1 MKTGSL
7 MRDYY
12 GRSMA
17 DGASPVT
24 QLLARF
30 GPDGGP
36 TDELIQLV
44 YGELRALARAWIA
57 REPAGQT
64 LPPTALVHEAY
75 LRLVT
80 DPEMKWE
87 NRRHFFGAAAEAMR
101 RILIDR
107 ARRVA
112 SEKHGGKQRR
122 VELQDDVSRDTVLA
136 AEDVLAIHH
145 ALDEL
150 EARDAAMAQVVKL
163 RYFGGLTVEE
173 AAQAMGESPRSVNRH
188 WTAARA
194 WLARRLE
201 ER

>member
-1 MKTGSL
+1 MGA
-7 MRDYY
+7 
-12 GRSMA
+12 SMA
-17 DGASPVT
+17 DPTGSPVT
-24 QLLARF
+24 QVLARF

-44 YGELRALARAWIA
+44 YAELRALARAWLA
-57 REPAGQT
+57 REPAGHT

-80 DPEMKWE
+80 DPTLQWE

-101 RILIDR
+101 RILIER
-107 ARRVA
+107 ARRV
-112 SEKHGGKQRR
+112 SRQKRGGDRER
-122 VELQDDVSRDTVLA
+122 VDLDEELTPGQELQV
-136 AEDVLAIHH
+136 EEVLAIHD

-150 EARDAAMAQVVKL
+150 EALDAGMAQVVKL

-173 AAQAMGESPRSVNRH
+173 TAQAIGESPRSVNRN

-194 WLARRLE
+194 WLKRRME
-201 ER
+201 QA

>member
-1 MKTGSL
+1 
-7 MRDYY
+7 
-12 GRSMA
+12 MA
-17 DGASPVT
+17 DPAPSPVT
-24 QLLARF
+24 QVLARF

-44 YGELRALARAWIA
+44 YAELRALAGAWMA
-57 REPAGQT
+57 REPAGHT

-80 DPEMKWE
+80 DPAMQWE

-101 RILIDR
+101 RILIER
-107 ARRVA
+107 ARRV
-112 SEKHGGKQRR
+112 SRQKRGGHQQR
-122 VELQDDVSRDTVLA
+122 VELDEELAPSNEPDVEEVLA
-136 AEDVLAIHH
+136 VHD

-150 EARDAAMAQVVKL
+150 EARDPGMAQVVKL

-173 AAQAMGESPRSVNRH
+173 TAQAMGESPRSVNRN

-194 WLARRLE
+194 WLKRRME
-201 ER
+201 QP

>member
-1 MKTGSL
+1 
-7 MRDYY
+7 
-12 GRSMA
+12 MA
-17 DGASPVT
+17 DSTASPVT

-36 TDELIQLV
+36 TDELIQAV

-57 REPAGQT
+57 REPPGQT

-80 DPEMKWE
+80 DPSLRWE
-87 NRRHFFGAAAEAMR
+87 NRRHFFGAASEAMR

-107 ARRVA
+107 ARRVH
-112 SEKHGGKQRR
+112 SQKHGGAHRR
-122 VELQDDVSRDTVLA
+122 VELDDEVSRDTVLG
-136 AEDVLAIHH
+136 AEDVLAIHD

-150 EARDAAMAQVVKL
+150 EAQDAAMAQVVKL

-173 AAQAMGESPRSVNRH
+173 TARALDASPRSVNRH

-194 WLARRLE
+194 WLSRRLE

>member
-1 MKTGSL
+1 MGA
-7 MRDYY
+7 
-12 GRSMA
+12 SMA
-17 DGASPVT
+17 DPAASPIT
-24 QLLARF
+24 QVLARF

-44 YGELRALARAWIA
+44 YAELRALARAWMA
-57 REPAGQT
+57 REPAGHT

-80 DPEMKWE
+80 DPSMKWE

-101 RILIDR
+101 RILIER
-107 ARRVA
+107 ARRV
-112 SEKHGGKQRR
+112 SRQKRGGHQQR
-122 VELQDDVSRDTVLA
+122 VELDEELTPSEEPAVEEVLG
-136 AEDVLAIHH
+136 VHH

-150 EARDAAMAQVVKL
+150 EAMDPDMAQVVKL

-173 AAQAMGESPRSVNRH
+173 TAQAMGESPRTVNRH

-194 WLARRLE
+194 WLKRRME
-201 ER
+201 QP